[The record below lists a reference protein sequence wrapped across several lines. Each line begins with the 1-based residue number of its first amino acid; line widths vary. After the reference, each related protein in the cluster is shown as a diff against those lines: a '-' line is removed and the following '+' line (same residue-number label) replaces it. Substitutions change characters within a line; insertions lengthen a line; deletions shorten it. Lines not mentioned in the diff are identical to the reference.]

1 MVPPR
6 RKERPRPGARSGR
19 AAASGFRYLDDRLPA
34 GEGGSLVRK
43 AFPDHWSFLLGEL
56 ALYSLVLLLLTGV
69 FLTFFFHPGE
79 AEIHYTG
86 SYAPMRGQLVS
97 EAYDSTLHISF
108 DVRGGLLI
116 RQVHHWAALLFVTA
130 IGVHMM
136 RVFFTG
142 AFRKPREINWVVGV
156 TLFVLA
162 VAEGFCGYSLP
173 DDLLSGTGLRV
184 VQSLLLS
191 IPVIGTYLSL
201 FLFGG
206 EYPGTEI
213 IPRLYTVHILLIPAL
228 IVGLVVVHLILVVYL
243 KHTQWRGP
251 GRTEANVVGQPM
263 FPQFAAKSTGL
274 QLMLFGLVT
283 VLGGVAQINPV
294 WNYGPYRTDQV
305 STGSQPDWYVGFL
318 EGSLRLMPPFETSV
332 WGHTFMWNILVPTV
346 VLPALLFL
354 GLYLYPFLE
363 RWLTGDDR
371 EHHLC
376 DRPRERPARTGLGV
390 AGITFYVVL
399 LLAGGNDVIAKLFGV
414 SLNGLTWTFRIAL
427 VVAPP
432 VAFMVTRRL
441 CVALRA
447 LDLER
452 VREGEETGEVRQSVE
467 GGMAPEHRPLPLAER
482 YTLLMRE
489 TPRPLEPPQQ
499 RGTDGQPPGRVRRL
513 RTALSR
519 WYLTDRVD

>member
-1 MVPPR
+1 MLPQR
-6 RKERPRPGARSGR
+6 RKVQPGARAGR
-19 AAASGFRYLDDRLPA
+19 AARGGFRYLDDRLPA
-34 GEGGSLVRK
+34 GEGASLVRK
-43 AFPDHWSFLLGEL
+43 VFPDHWSFLLGEL
-56 ALYSLVLLLLTGV
+56 ALYSLVLLILTGV

-79 AEIHYTG
+79 AELRYAG
-86 SYAPMRGQLVS
+86 SYVPMRGQLVS
-97 EAYDSTLHISF
+97 EAYDSTLRISF

-116 RQVHHWAALLFVTA
+116 RQVHHWAALVFVTA

-191 IPVIGTYLSL
+191 IPVVGTYLSF

-228 IVGLVVVHLILVVYL
+228 IVGLVVLHLTLVVYL
-243 KHTQWRGP
+243 KHTQWGGP
-251 GRTEANVVGQPM
+251 GRTDRNVVGQPM
-263 FPQFAAKSTGL
+263 YPQFTAKTTGL
-274 QLMLFGLVT
+274 QLMIFGLLT

-318 EGSLRLMPPFETSV
+318 EGSLRLMPPFETTV

-346 VLPALLFL
+346 ILPGLLFT
-354 GLYLYPFLE
+354 GIYLYPFLE
-363 RWLTGDDR
+363 KWLTGDNR

-376 DRPRERPARTGLGV
+376 DRPRERPARTAMGV
-390 AGITFYVVL
+390 AGITFYSVL
-399 LLAGGNDVIAKLFGV
+399 LLAGGNDVIATLFGV
-414 SLNGLTWTFRIAL
+414 SLNGLTWTFRVAL
-427 VVAPP
+427 VLAP
-432 VAFMVTRRL
+432 VIAFVVTRRL

-447 LDLER
+447 HDFER
-452 VREGEETGEVRQSVE
+452 IHKGEETGEVRQTIE
-467 GGMAPEHRPLPLAER
+467 GGMEPEHRPLPVAER

-489 TPRPLEPPQQ
+489 APRPLEPAPG
-499 RGTDGQPPGRVRRL
+499 RDADGHAAGRVRRL

-519 WYLTDRVD
+519 WYLGDRVG